1 MPLYEML
8 EKINSPSDLKKL
20 KLKELDNL
28 CVEIRNKLIEV
39 VSTNGGHLSP
49 NLGVVELTVMLH
61 YVFDSPKDSIVWD
74 VGHQSYTHKMLTGRY
89 DKIDTIRTA
98 DGLSSFPKRSESP
111 HDAFNVG
118 HSSTSISAALG
129 IASAKKMTG
138 DNSHTIAVIGDGSFS
153 GGLAYEGCNN
163 AGRFNKNFIVILND
177 NKMSISKNVGA
188 MARYLTKKRT
198 EPKYLK
204 TKSRAKR
211 ILARLPFIRNTVN
224 KIWAKGT
231 KGIKT
236 IVYRNTLFDDL
247 GFAYYGPV
255 DGHDIYAL
263 YDVLNAVKESNH
275 PVLLHIVT
283 KKGKGYQYAEQDPKG
298 FHGIGK
304 FDVDSGE
311 PMNSSVSYSNIFG
324 DELCEIASL
333 NNRVCA
339 ITAAM
344 TFGTGLSKFS
354 EKFRNRFFDVGIA
367 EQHAVTFAC
376 GLATRGLVPVFAV
389 YSSFLQRSY
398 DQLIHDCATQNLHIV
413 LGIDRAGVVG
423 EDGETHQGLFDVA
436 MLNTIPNATVY
447 SPCYYDGLKIT
458 LNLSVAGEN
467 ICAVRYPRGCED
479 NRPADYQFENEEFD
493 IYGDTDSK
501 ILLVTYGRIFSN
513 TVSALNI
520 LKDKGINVCILKLCK
535 IKPISTHALDFAQN
549 FDKIFFF
556 EEGILSGGVAQCF
569 EYELNKKGFNK
580 QYFITA
586 VDNQFVQQA
595 TPKQSLQKLGLD
607 ATSMAEKVINN
618 I

>member
-20 KLKELDNL
+20 KLEELDKL

-89 DKIDTIRTA
+89 KQIDTIRTI
-98 DGLSSFPKRSESP
+98 DGLSSFPKRSESK

-129 IASAKKMTG
+129 IASAKKLTG

-198 EPKYLK
+198 EPEYLRI
-204 TKSRAKR
+204 KSRAKR
-211 ILARLPFIRNTVN
+211 VLARLPFMSNVVN
-224 KIWAKGT
+224 KVWTKGT
-231 KGIKT
+231 NGIKK

-247 GFAYYGPV
+247 GFAYYGPI
-255 DGHDIYAL
+255 DGHDVYAL

-283 KKGKGYQYAEQDPKG
+283 KKGKGYQYAEQDPRG
-298 FHGIGK
+298 FHGIGR

-311 PMNSSVSYSNIFG
+311 PINSSISYSEIFG
-324 DELCEIASL
+324 EELCEIASL

-344 TFGTGLSKFS
+344 TLGTGLSKFS
-354 EKFRNRFFDVGIA
+354 EKYRNRFFDVGIA

-376 GLATRGLVPVFAV
+376 GLATKGFVPVFAV

-398 DQLIHDCATQNLHIV
+398 DQLIHDCAAQNLHIV

-436 MLNTIPNATVY
+436 MLNTVPNATVY
-447 SPCYYDGLKIT
+447 SPCYYEGLRIT
-458 LNLSVAGEN
+458 LNLAVTGEN
-467 ICAVRYPRGCED
+467 ICAVRYPRGCES
-479 NRPADYQFENEEFD
+479 NRPVDYPFENEEFD
-493 IYGDTDSK
+493 IYGDTNSK
-501 ILLVTYGRIFSN
+501 ILIVTYGRIFPN

-535 IKPISTHALDFAQN
+535 IKPISKQALDFALK
-549 FDKIFFF
+549 FDKVFFF

-569 EYELNKKGFNK
+569 EYELNKNGFNK

-586 VDNQFVQQA
+586 IDNKFVQQA
-595 TPKQSLQKLGLD
+595 TPKQSLQRLGLD
-607 ATSMAEKVINN
+607 DVSMAEKIIAN

>member
-89 DKIDTIRTA
+89 DKIDTIRTV

-204 TKSRAKR
+204 AKSRVKR
-211 ILARLPFIRNTVN
+211 VLARLPFIRNTVN
-224 KIWAKGT
+224 KIWTKGT
-231 KGIKT
+231 NGIKK

-255 DGHDIYAL
+255 DGHDIYEL

-324 DELCEIASL
+324 DELCEIAAL
-333 NNRVCA
+333 NSKVCA

-376 GLATRGLVPVFAV
+376 GLATKGFVPVFAV

-447 SPCYYDGLKIT
+447 SPCYYDGLKVT
-458 LNLSVAGEN
+458 LNLSVTGEN

-479 NRPADYQFENEEFD
+479 NRPANYQFESEEFD
-493 IYGDTDSK
+493 IYGDADSK

-520 LKDKGINVCILKLCK
+520 LKDKGINACILKLCK
-535 IKPISTHALDFAQN
+535 IKPINTQALDFALN

-556 EEGILSGGVAQCF
+556 EEGMLSGGVAQCF

-580 QYFITA
+580 RYSITA
-586 VDNQFVQQA
+586 IDNRFVQQA

-607 ATSMAEKVINN
+607 AVSMAEKVIAD